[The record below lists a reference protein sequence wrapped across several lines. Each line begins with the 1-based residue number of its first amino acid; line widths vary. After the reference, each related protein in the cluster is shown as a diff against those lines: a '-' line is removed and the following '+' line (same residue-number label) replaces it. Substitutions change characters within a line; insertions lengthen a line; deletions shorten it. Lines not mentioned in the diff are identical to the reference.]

1 MEIRGKIVH
10 EFIDIASCTFM
21 SQPPFHLAF
30 PVTSLEKA
38 RAFYGGLLGCPEGR
52 SAADWVDFNFYG
64 HQIVA
69 HLAPGE
75 AGHRHTSAVDGDNV
89 PVRHFGA
96 VLAMDEWESLAK
108 KLRGAGMKFIIE
120 PHVRF
125 KGEVGEQATMFLLD
139 PCGNALEFKAFADI
153 GRLFA
158 K

>member
-1 MEIRGKIVH
+1 MP
-10 EFIDIASCTFM
+10 AL
-21 SQPPFHLAF
+21 PPFHLAF
-30 PVTSLEKA
+30 PVTSLALA
-38 RAFYGGLLGCPEGR
+38 REFYGGLLGCPEGR
-52 SAADWVDFNFYG
+52 SSDDWVDFDFYG

-69 HLAPGE
+69 HLAPDE
-75 AGHRHTSAVDGDNV
+75 AGHRSTNAVDGDNV

-96 VLAMDEWESLAK
+96 ILPMADWERLAAK
-108 KLRGAGMKFIIE
+108 LKAAGQAFIIE

-139 PCGNALEFKAFADI
+139 PCGNALEFKAFKDI